1 MHLTCV
7 SGTPLPLGMP
17 ACIACA
23 KDNRSSL
30 SSINHSVSCLLLA
43 LAAFMLAIFFRLSC
57 ACTTFAAVAA
67 FVLVVTCA
75 PEDENSFYKVEGQG
89 VESAKIAEDAP

>member
-1 MHLTCV
+1 M
-7 SGTPLPLGMP
+7 
-17 ACIACA
+17 
-23 KDNRSSL
+23 
-30 SSINHSVSCLLLA
+30 LA
-43 LAAFMLAIFFRLSC
+43 LPAFMRETFFRFFC